1 MTPSITQEQAMTAL
15 RALLLLVV
23 PSGTEVVQGQVNRVP
38 MPQGKNWC
46 AITPTRRV
54 AMATNERAAIP
65 STDPAPAAG
74 RTDIGLSTRLDVQVD
89 VYGPASAETTQTMVT
104 VFRDTWAADQLAASG
119 LAPLYCTEPA
129 QMPLVAGEQQYL
141 ERWTFEAAMHGNIV
155 TPVSTQFADTII
167 TGLSEVT
174 HAE

>member
-54 AMATNERAAIP
+54 AMATNERAAVP
-65 STDPAPAAG
+65 STDPAPAVG

-89 VYGPASAETTQTMVT
+89 IYGPASAETAQAMVA
-104 VFRDTWAADQLAASG
+104 VFRDTWATDQLAASG
-119 LAPLYCTEPA
+119 LAPLYCTDPA
-129 QMPLVAGEQQYL
+129 QMPLVAGEQQYIA
-141 ERWTFEAAMHGNIV
+141 RWTMDAVLHGNIV
-155 TPVSTQFADTII
+155 TPVPTQFADTII